1 MTLEEQIQQSI
12 KEAMKA
18 KDMGKV
24 MGAANKALAGL
35 SDGRTISTIVKKE
48 LSK

>member
-12 KEAMKA
+12 

-35 SDGRTISTIVKKE
+35 SDGRTISTIVKEE